1 MINYSDYQ
9 PRIFPYN
16 GDVAPAEID
25 RAQAIDPAISLDRER
40 INEIG
45 RDGAVGYKKG
55 TPDVTYRLSQLE
67 YGSFE
72 LWRKITNKVDA
83 VVKIDLNDFKTP
95 MFDICGYLTDDDGT
109 FVGTKHYPR
118 LRTSGF
124 SLGIGDPEANAERG
138 FDFVGDKA
146 ITWQGANKYFIYNR
160 HEAGSGGD
168 DEINLSAKAPAIDP
182 DADISGATDAE
193 KYIYRCLRVRS
204 GLTTELVADTDF
216 TYSDST
222 KILTVTSIQA
232 ADVIKTYYTSST
244 APDTIFTNNDVDP
257 ESISADSVVIEIGSG
272 TKLYRLQ
279 NVTLDV
285 AFDRADYKEIGN
297 KDVVLRGIIDKTVT
311 FTLGRLLEDF
321 TIEEALRGE
330 GADYGKLDVEKLGD
344 DVTLTIKI
352 YEDNTLSSFKLGMKA
367 TGLSPT
373 DLGEGATVNEYTS
386 VENTLEGDNL
396 IITSDI
402 NEL

>member
-1 MINYSDYQ
+1 MINYSDYK

-25 RAQAIDPAISLDRER
+25 RAQAIDPAISLDREK
-40 INEIG
+40 IYELG
-45 RDGAVGYKKG
+45 RLGKVGTKQG
-55 TPDVTYRLSQLE
+55 TPDVTYRLTQLE
-67 YGSFE
+67 YGNFE
-72 LWRKITNKVDA
+72 FWRKITNQLDA
-83 VVKIDLNDFKTP
+83 VVVVDLDDFKTP

-124 SLGIGDPEANAERG
+124 SFGIGDPEANAERG

-146 ITWQGANKYFIYNR
+146 VTWTDDNKYFIYNKFT
-160 HEAGSGGD
+160 AGSGGD
-168 DEINLSAKAPAIDP
+168 DEIDLSAKAPAIMP
-182 DADISGATDAE
+182 DENISGATDAE

-204 GLTTELVADTDF
+204 GVTTELIADTDF

-222 KILTVTSIQA
+222 KKVTITSILA
-232 ADVIKTYYTSST
+232 SDIIKTYYTSGT
-244 APDTIFTNNDVDP
+244 APDTLFTNNDVNP
-257 ESISADSVVIEIGSG
+257 ASISADSVVIEIGSG
-272 TKLYRLQ
+272 TKVYRLQ
-279 NVTLDV
+279 SVTLDV

-297 KDVVLRGIIDKTVT
+297 KDVVLRGITDKTVT

-321 TIEEALRGE
+321 TIEEALRGA
-330 GADYGKLDVEKLGD
+330 GANYGQLDVEKLED
-344 DVTLTIKI
+344 NATLTIKI
-352 YEDNTLSSFKLGMKA
+352 YEDNTLSNFKLGMKA

-373 DLGEGATVNEYTS
+373 DLGGGAAVNEYTNA
-386 VENTLEGDNL
+386 ENTLEGDNL
-396 IITSDI
+396 IVTNDE